1 MKRILQLFLFK
12 YFKQLLN
19 KMLGM
24 LMWQGFGVV
33 LGFSILLSTSLIL
46 TYI

>member
-12 YFKQLLN
+12 ILKQLLN
-19 KMLGM
+19 KMLEM
-24 LMWQGFGVV
+24 LMWQGLGVV